1 MTLVGRFSPSYY
13 RTSHSICMAIHNP
26 LVFFKRFLASP
37 VAVGA
42 VLPTSLATARVMAS
56 PISPNGRVLEMG
68 AGTGSITQ
76 GILERLTNVTRLTA
90 VEIDPELAT
99 EFRKNF
105 PAVSLVVGDAED
117 VLRDGSGWD
126 AIVSGVPFTV
136 METEKRARMFD
147 LIKRQLNPGGVFIAI
162 QYSLSSKTELERNFR
177 SVDVKFSPLNV
188 PPAAV
193 YVCREPITDVSAT

>member
-1 MTLVGRFSPSYY
+1 
-13 RTSHSICMAIHNP
+13 MAIHNP

-42 VLPTSLATARVMAS
+42 VLPTSHTTARVMAK
-56 PISPNGRVLEMG
+56 PIDPNGRVLEMG

-76 GILERLTNVTRLTA
+76 GILERLTDPTHLTS
-90 VEIDPELAT
+90 VEIDTELAN

-105 PAVSLVVGDAED
+105 PNVNLVVADAED
-117 VLRDGSGWD
+117 VLRESRPFN

-136 METEKRARMFD
+136 MDAAKRERMFD
-147 LIKRQLNPGGVFIAI
+147 LIKRKLSPNGVFVAI
-162 QYSLSSKTELERNFR
+162 QYSLTSKAELERNFR
-177 SVDVKFSPLNV
+177 TVQVTFSPLNI

-193 YVCREPITDVSAT
+193 YVCREPIIETVLTERTA